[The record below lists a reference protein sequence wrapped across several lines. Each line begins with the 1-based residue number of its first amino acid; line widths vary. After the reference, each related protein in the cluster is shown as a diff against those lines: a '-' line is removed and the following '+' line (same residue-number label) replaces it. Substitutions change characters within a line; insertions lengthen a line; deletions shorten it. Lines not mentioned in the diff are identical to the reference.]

1 VKEEEESEK
10 SGELESFKDKE
21 NPMKECS
28 MEENPES
35 FLDHLVCRI
44 KLGLIVSILSGVCL
58 I

>member
-1 VKEEEESEK
+1 VKEEDEHEK
-10 SGELESFKDKE
+10 IGELESFKDKE
-21 NPMKECS
+21 NQMKGCPIED
-28 MEENPES
+28 NPES